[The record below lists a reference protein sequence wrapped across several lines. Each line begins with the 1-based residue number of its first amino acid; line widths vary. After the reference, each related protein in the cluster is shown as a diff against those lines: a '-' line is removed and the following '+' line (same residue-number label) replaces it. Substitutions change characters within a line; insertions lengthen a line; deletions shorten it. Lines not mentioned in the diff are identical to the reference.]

1 MIELKTIGVYPVS
14 NVAGI
19 CVHEIDH
26 CDDRV
31 LASMNGEAPAWYSME
46 EQLNEDSGEYE
57 SGFRFGSLF
66 VPFSEVMRV

>member
-1 MIELKTIGVYPVS
+1 MTELKTIGVYPVC

-26 CDDRV
+26 SDDRV
-31 LASMNGEAPAWYSME
+31 LASMNGEFPAWYSME